1 MYLIDVAR
9 VTRSVKRNGYCSV
22 KKKFTHRHVIES
34 IVWGRMSVFIARKYL
49 NERWKQMRAFR
60 RQKRGKKQINHF
72 WAVQPA
78 NKIWNDK
85 ESYEVKRSERLTFH
99 FSIFFPSWFFST
111 VSQYVARNP
120 PESRKKF
127 KIEHFYDN
135 HRIDFFFTFF
145 PFILPLLSIFVASTH
160 IMCCKIS
167 SSFLI
172 ETINYLSISGFEMLL
187 IARNIY
193 SPANTGIINAK
204 NRDLELASSIFSI
217 PFSLVFFYT
226 IVYIFHSTEL
236 ILPVL
241 FYLCSWIRC
250 WEWIASPI
258 AHRIYKRSIIGTWEG
273 ISL

>member
-1 MYLIDVAR
+1 M
-9 VTRSVKRNGYCSV
+9 
-22 KKKFTHRHVIES
+22 
-34 IVWGRMSVFIARKYL
+34 
-49 NERWKQMRAFR
+49 
-60 RQKRGKKQINHF
+60 
-72 WAVQPA
+72 
-78 NKIWNDK
+78 
-85 ESYEVKRSERLTFH
+85 KRSERLTFH
-99 FSIFFPSWFFST
+99 FGIFFPPDS
-111 VSQYVARNP
+111 SQLSRNTSRETHLN
-120 PESRKKF
+120 PERNSKSNIF
-127 KIEHFYDN
+127 MIITEL
-135 HRIDFFFTFF
+135 IFFTFF

-187 IARNIY
+187 IAWNIY

-241 FYLCSWIRC
+241 FYLCS
-250 WEWIASPI
+250 
-258 AHRIYKRSIIGTWEG
+258 
-273 ISL
+273 